1 MLTKPDDK
9 ARLRRSGVILASL
22 VAGGFVPIHV
32 VVLSFGYAQYVR
44 KISPGPKV
52 LQVAH
57 EFAGPYT
64 LFLYLPS
71 LIALLALTVYSKK
84 RYPDVYRRIV
94 IGLAAGAIATV
105 GLDWIRQMGVLNGWL
120 PGDTPVMFGK
130 AITGSN
136 DFATFY
142 WVGQFAHFMD
152 GADFGLC
159 FTLFFGR
166 RSSRWRTVATAV
178 FWMLLMEFFMMV
190 APPMGPMVGL
200 FGVRWMWP
208 QLFALT
214 FVAHVVHGTILGLL
228 TYQWLGKEDEQW
240 LLPYLRQEPHHPQEA
255 R

>member
-1 MLTKPDDK
+1 MKTDRK
-9 ARLRRSGVILASL
+9 RTFVILTAL
-22 VAGGFVPIHV
+22 FAGGFVPIHV

-44 KISPGPKV
+44 KIPPGPKV

-64 LFLYLPS
+64 LFLYLPAIVV
-71 LIALLALTVYSKK
+71 LFALAMFSKK
-84 RYPDVYRRIV
+84 RYLDVYRRIV
-94 IGLAAGAIATV
+94 VGLAAGAIATI

-120 PGDTPVMFGK
+120 PADTPVMFGK

-142 WVGQFAHFMD
+142 WVGQLAHFMN

-159 FTLFFGR
+159 FAFFFGR
-166 RSSRWRTVATAV
+166 KASRVRTVGVAV
-178 FWMLLMEFFMMV
+178 GWMLIMEFFMMV
-190 APPMGPMVGL
+190 GPPMGPMVGL
-200 FGVRWMWP
+200 FGVKWLWP

-228 TYQWLGKEDEQW
+228 AHHWLRKEDEQW
-240 LLPYLRQEPHHPQEA
+240 LLPFLLKNNIINA
-255 R
+255 RGEK